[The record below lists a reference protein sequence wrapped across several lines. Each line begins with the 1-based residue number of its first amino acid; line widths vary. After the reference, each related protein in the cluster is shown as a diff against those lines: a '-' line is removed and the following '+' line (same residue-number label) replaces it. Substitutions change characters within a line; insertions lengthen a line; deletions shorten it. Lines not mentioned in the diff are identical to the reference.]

1 MPPQKIEVL
10 TFLKSHFSHSL
21 EKDYDTILID
31 DCHHLVCKSIN
42 TILKQDFIKNVK
54 HYFGEKEVLKGIN
67 LDIKAGE
74 IFGLLGPSGAGKT
87 TLINLLT
94 GQIKHTEGEIEV
106 SGKNIVDFKG
116 TDYQK
121 IGIMMDSFGL
131 YDRLNCYDNLKFF
144 CKINGVSEK
153 KIGEVMELVSLK
165 GAEKTLAMNLSK
177 GMRSRLLLARV
188 LLGSPEILFLDEPTS
203 GLDPATTES
212 IHQLIREER
221 EKGTTIFLT
230 THNMVEAETL
240 CDNIALLNE
249 GKLVEYGCP
258 VEICRK
264 YNHQKKIL
272 IHLTDGQDEELSYNE
287 EGAALLQKYMAEE
300 KLETIHSTEPNL
312 ETVFMELTGRKFE

>member
-1 MPPQKIEVL
+1 MKI
-10 TFLKSHFSHSL
+10 S
-21 EKDYDTILID
+21 
-31 DCHHLVCKSIN
+31 
-42 TILKQDFIKNVK
+42 IKNVK
-54 HYFGEKEVLKGIN
+54 HYFCQKEVLKGIN

-272 IHLTDGQDEELSYNE
+272 IHLTDGRDEELSYNE

>member
-1 MPPQKIEVL
+1 MKI
-10 TFLKSHFSHSL
+10 S
-21 EKDYDTILID
+21 
-31 DCHHLVCKSIN
+31 
-42 TILKQDFIKNVK
+42 IKNVK

-240 CDNIALLNE
+240 CDRSE
-249 GKLVEYGCP
+249 ERRVGKECISRWSPY
-258 VEICRK
+258 
-264 YNHQKKIL
+264 H
-272 IHLTDGQDEELSYNE
+272 
-287 EGAALLQKYMAEE
+287 
-300 KLETIHSTEPNL
+300 
-312 ETVFMELTGRKFE
+312 